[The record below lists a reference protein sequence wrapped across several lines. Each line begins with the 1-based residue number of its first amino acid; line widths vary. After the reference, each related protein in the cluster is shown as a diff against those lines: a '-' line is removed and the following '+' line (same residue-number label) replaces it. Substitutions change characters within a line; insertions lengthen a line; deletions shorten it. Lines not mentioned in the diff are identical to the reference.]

1 MKWISNVIIILL
13 SGLIAF
19 QYFDNEKKQKLVDVL
34 MDMNDSIVISNLQ
47 LSADFKNYVN
57 ETGETET
64 VYHARDYRTKDFFS
78 FVKIGRGYR
87 GYQIVTDLP
96 DVDRTALDF
105 IYWTCVDSGIDI
117 AFLMHVLWTE
127 SRFGTNLSHKVNK
140 DGTKDGG
147 WFGINYKD
155 HNEATKGTPYT
166 DVYKFIKK
174 YRKLEAYPKHEWP
187 SRYNSKA
194 LWKK

>member
-1 MKWISNVIIILL
+1 MKWISNVVIILFA
-13 SGLIAF
+13 GIIAV
-19 QYFDNEKKQKLVDVL
+19 QYFDGEKKQKLVDVL
-34 MDMNDSIVISNLQ
+34 FDTCDSLAVSNMQIS
-47 LSADFKNYVN
+47 AEFKNYVN

-78 FVKIGRGYR
+78 LVKIGRGYR

-96 DVDRTALDF
+96 DVDRAAFDF
-105 IYWTCVDSGIDI
+105 IYWTCVDSNIDI
-117 AFLMHVLWTE
+117 SFLLHVLWSE
-127 SRFGTNLSHKVNK
+127 SRFGTNITHKVNK

-155 HNEATKGTPYT
+155 PNEASKGTPYT

-174 YRKLEAYPKHEWP
+174 YRKLEAYPKHEWA
-187 SRYNSKA
+187 SRYNSKV